1 MGDLIV
7 CWFVV
12 TLLTA
17 LRAYPKS
24 TRLETNTIGG
34 VLPTHLVNQPRDDFV
49 PQNESFE
56 VTFRRWFRAWVVQLG
71 LVAANRTSDKKEK
84 GLVRQ

>member
-1 MGDLIV
+1 MGDLVV

-12 TLLTA
+12 ALLAA

-24 TRLETNTIGG
+24 TCLETNTIGG

-49 PQNESFE
+49 PQNESAEFN
-56 VTFRRWFRAWVVQLG
+56 AWVGQLG
-71 LVAANRTSDKKEK
+71 LDAANRTSDKKEK
-84 GLVRQ
+84 GLVRR